1 MMNIPET
8 NVPRVVI
15 VGGGFGGL
23 KLAQKLSSK
32 DFQVVLI
39 DKNNFHTFQPL
50 LYQVA
55 TAGLEAD
62 SIAYPIRKIFAK
74 RQNVS
79 FRMAEVRSIDTSAK
93 TIETNIGSTNYDYLV
108 LASGSATN
116 FFGNKSIEELSM
128 PMKSVSEA
136 LDLRSL
142 ILQNYEEA
150 LLTDD
155 LKEREALLSYVIVGA
170 GPTGVELAGA
180 LAELKTHVLPN
191 DYPELDIRRMS
202 IHLVEAAP
210 RILAAM
216 SEVSSSKA
224 KNYLTKMG
232 VQVWTDTLVE
242 DYDGL
247 DVHVSGNKNLEAK
260 TLIWA
265 AGVQG
270 QVPNGLHAEQIGKGK
285 RIVVDEINRVV
296 GSDSIFAIG
305 DVALM
310 KTDATPNG
318 YPMLAPVA
326 VQQADLLAKNLLR
339 ILNKD
344 DTVAFNFK
352 NKGTMATVGRNKA
365 VVELPSLKFQGF
377 MAWLTWV
384 FIHLVLLVGFRNK
397 LIALVNWWWSYL
409 NYDRG
414 VRLIV
419 RPFDRKRK
427 RKIKKV
433 EVL

>member
-1 MMNIPET
+1 MMNITET

-23 KLAQKLSSK
+23 RLAQRISSD

-62 SIAYPIRKIFAK
+62 SIAYPIRKIFSIK
-74 RQNVS
+74 KNVS
-79 FRMAEVRSIDTSAK
+79 FRMAEVRSIDANSK
-93 TIETNIGSTNYDYLV
+93 TIETNIGKLNYDYLV

-155 LKEREALLSYVIVGA
+155 LREREALLSYVIVGA

-180 LAELKTHVLPN
+180 LAELKTHVLPK

-210 RILAAM
+210 RVLAAM
-216 SEVSSSKA
+216 SEVSSNKA
-224 KNYLTKMG
+224 EQYLRKMG
-232 VQVWTDTLVE
+232 IQVWTNTLVE

-270 QVPNGLHAEQIGKGK
+270 QVPNGLHSEQIGKGQ
-285 RIVVDEINRVV
+285 RIVVDEFNRVV
-296 GSDSIFAIG
+296 GSDHIFAIG
-305 DVALM
+305 DVAIM
-310 KTDATPNG
+310 KTESLPNG
-318 YPMLAPVA
+318 HPMLAPVA
-326 VQQADLLAKNLLR
+326 VQQGDLLAKNLLR
-339 ILNKD
+339 ILNKKE
-344 DTVAFNFK
+344 TIPFSFK
-352 NKGTMATVGRNKA
+352 NKGTMATIGRNKA

-397 LIALVNWWWSYL
+397 LIALINWWWSYI
-409 NYDRG
+409 NYDKG

-419 RPFDRKRK
+419 RPFQRKRK

-433 EVL
+433 EVM